1 MKKKT
6 PAPTLGKVATSA
18 NSNPKKNHKAPH
30 SKKSG
35 TSSSTCP
42 DSLPPV
48 CTPKIR
54 DHLEHLEWQRVP
66 WHVKRQRGI
75 KKNMKQ
81 TTLTSYPAFNRP
93 GQEGNPLV
101 IDSDDNTSNAVDC
114 SSDIEFPNPRTSF
127 KDAQQPSESGAIAQ
141 GSTRPSLSGCVGIQ
155 SQTLEKMEGTSM
167 EPNPDASR
175 NPTDPDFPASITD
188 PTSKSSDSELPIPG
202 IILKDSQ
209 QPSESEAI
217 AQDSTR
223 PSPTGCVG
231 IQSKALEKLEGS
243 GDNMLVKCASME
255 PNPDASRN
263 PTDPDFPASI
273 IDPTSKSSDSE
284 LPIPG
289 TILKDSQ
296 QPSKSEAIAQDST
309 RSSPS
314 GCDQI
319 QSKALEKLEDTVADP
334 EIDTSSKSTDNSLLA
349 KIGDPSIKTSC
360 SELPSATKD
369 AQQASGLDRV
379 VDKCSLGF
387 PTGPDGLT
395 PKGPGNPEGQEH
407 TFY

>member
-1 MKKKT
+1 
-6 PAPTLGKVATSA
+6 
-18 NSNPKKNHKAPH
+18 
-30 SKKSG
+30 
-35 TSSSTCP
+35 
-42 DSLPPV
+42 
-48 CTPKIR
+48 
-54 DHLEHLEWQRVP
+54 
-66 WHVKRQRGI
+66 
-75 KKNMKQ
+75 MKQ

-175 NPTDPDFPASITD
+175 NPTDPDFPASI
-188 PTSKSSDSELPIPG
+188 
-202 IILKDSQ
+202 
-209 QPSESEAI
+209 
-217 AQDSTR
+217 
-223 PSPTGCVG
+223 
-231 IQSKALEKLEGS
+231 
-243 GDNMLVKCASME
+243 
-255 PNPDASRN
+255 
-263 PTDPDFPASI
+263 

-314 GCDQI
+314 GY
-319 QSKALEKLEDTVADP
+319 TVADP

-395 PKGPGNPEGQEH
+395 PKGPGNPEGMAPDTKCRSQ
-407 TFY
+407 TPDTVCLAKQQADQNTIVVKAPVSPVTNLLASGFRKALSAKSKK

>member
-1 MKKKT
+1 
-6 PAPTLGKVATSA
+6 
-18 NSNPKKNHKAPH
+18 
-30 SKKSG
+30 
-35 TSSSTCP
+35 
-42 DSLPPV
+42 
-48 CTPKIR
+48 
-54 DHLEHLEWQRVP
+54 
-66 WHVKRQRGI
+66 
-75 KKNMKQ
+75 MKQ

-231 IQSKALEKLEGS
+231 IQSKALEKLEG
-243 GDNMLVKCASME
+243 ASME

-395 PKGPGNPEGQEH
+395 PKGPGNPEGMAPDTKCRSQ
-407 TFY
+407 TPDTVCLAKQQADQNTIVVKAPVSPVTNLLASGFRKALSAKSKK